1 MPHAQLGNADAT
13 ERLLAKAHELAGR
26 DSAVPPLSVSV
37 PLAEHVVRCW
47 EARCWAA
54 LSPAR
59 GVALYD
65 SVLRDWPRGRTRD
78 GGLYLAR
85 LARACADAGEL
96 DRARAEGRKALAIA
110 RTTKSTVA
118 ARELKQLTTALTA

>member
-1 MPHAQLGNADAT
+1 
-13 ERLLAKAHELAGR
+13 
-26 DSAVPPLSVSV
+26 
-37 PLAEHVVRCW
+37 VRCW

-85 LARACADAGEL
+85 LAQACADAGEP
-96 DRARAEGRKALAIA
+96 DRARTEGRKALTIA
-110 RTTKSTVA
+110 RSTRSTVA
-118 ARELKQLTTALTA
+118 ARELKQLTATLNAADPRGQP